1 MRIIDIRPK
10 TILSSMGNETVEVTL
25 FFSDGQSTA
34 SVPAGISAGQ
44 YEIQNVTVSDAITQ
58 IENIKNKL
66 INIDFV
72 QESLDKL
79 LVEENLAGNASL
91 PISAAFWKFD
101 LKNKT
106 YTKFPKLF
114 LLLFE
119 GGKHGNSSISIQE
132 FAIIENR
139 VEEAI
144 SNFKSLKDYLDK
156 HNIESLVGAEGG
168 FSPKGFDNSLVLET
182 IKNVFPDK
190 QIAIDIA
197 ATFANSGIDEQNLLA
212 NYNIASIEDP
222 YPEDAWPD
230 WVKFYKQFGNKILVV
245 GDDLIVTNKNR
256 LNMALNPQAVNAIIV
271 KPNQNGTISG
281 ALEVAR
287 LAKENNLKVVVS
299 HRGEETDDSWIV
311 DFALEAQADFV
322 KFGGMDRGERIA
334 KYNRLREL
342 GMV

>member
-1 MRIIDIRPK
+1 MKIIDIKPNV
-10 TILSSMGNETVEVTL
+10 ILSSMGNETVEVTL
-25 FFSDGQSTA
+25 FFASGQSSA

-44 YEIQNVTVSDAITQ
+44 FEVQNVSPDKAISQ

-66 INIDFV
+66 INVDFS
-72 QESLDKL
+72 QENLDKL
-79 LVEENLAGNASL
+79 LIEENLAGNASL
-91 PISAAFWKFD
+91 PISAAFWKYG
-101 LKNKT
+101 LNNKI

-132 FAIIENR
+132 FAIIE
-139 VEEAI
+139 ESLDEAI
-144 SNFKSLKDYLDK
+144 ADFKSMKRYLDR

-222 YPEDAWPD
+222 FSEEAWPD
-230 WVKFYKQFGNKILVV
+230 WTNFYKQFGDQILVV

-256 LNMALNPQAVNAIIV
+256 LKTALNPRAVNAIII

-281 ALEVAR
+281 TLEVVR
-287 LAKENNLKVVVS
+287 MAKENNLKIIVS

-311 DFALEAQADFV
+311 DFALECEADFV

-342 GMV
+342 GMK

>member
-1 MRIIDIRPK
+1 M
-10 TILSSMGNETVEVTL
+10 
-25 FFSDGQSTA
+25 
-34 SVPAGISAGQ
+34 
-44 YEIQNVTVSDAITQ
+44 
-58 IENIKNKL
+58 
-66 INIDFV
+66 
-72 QESLDKL
+72 
-79 LVEENLAGNASL
+79 VEENLAGNASL

>member
-1 MRIIDIRPK
+1 
-10 TILSSMGNETVEVTL
+10 MGNETVEVTL
-25 FFSDGQSTA
+25 FFNDGQSTA
-34 SVPAGISAGQ
+34 SVPAGISAGK
-44 YEIQNVTVSDAITQ
+44 YEIQNVSPRDAISQ

-66 INIDFV
+66 INVDFV
-72 QESLDKL
+72 QENLDKL
-79 LVEENLAGNASL
+79 LIEENLAGNATL
-91 PISAAFWKFD
+91 PISAAFWKFC

-119 GGKHGNSSISIQE
+119 GGKHGNGSISIQE
-132 FAIIENR
+132 FAIIE
-139 VEEAI
+139 ESLDEAI
-144 SNFKSLKDYLDK
+144 ADFKSMKSYLDN

-168 FSPKGFDNSLVLET
+168 FSPKGFDNSLVLDT
-182 IKNVFPDK
+182 IKTVFPDK

-197 ATFANSGIDEQNLLA
+197 ATFANSGIDEQNLLV

-222 YPEDAWPD
+222 FAEQD
-230 WVKFYKQFGNKILVV
+230 WQDWIKFYKQYGEKILVV

-281 ALEVAR
+281 ALEVAH
-287 LAKENNLKVVVS
+287 LAHQNNLKVIVS

-311 DFALEAQADFV
+311 DFALETQADFV

-342 GMV
+342 GMK

>member
-1 MRIIDIRPK
+1 
-10 TILSSMGNETVEVTL
+10 MGNETVEVTL

>member
-1 MRIIDIRPK
+1 
-10 TILSSMGNETVEVTL
+10 MGNETVEVTL
-25 FFSDGQSTA
+25 FFNDGQSTA
-34 SVPAGISAGQ
+34 SVPAGISAGK
-44 YEIQNVTVSDAITQ
+44 YEIQNVSPRDAISQ

-66 INIDFV
+66 INVDFV
-72 QESLDKL
+72 QENLDKL
-79 LVEENLAGNASL
+79 LIEENLAGNASL
-91 PISAAFWKFD
+91 PISAAFWKFG

-119 GGKHGNSSISIQE
+119 GGKHGNGSISIQE
-132 FAIIENR
+132 FAIIE
-139 VEEAI
+139 ESLDEAI
-144 SNFKSLKDYLDK
+144 ADFKSMKNYLDR
-156 HNIESLVGAEGG
+156 HDIESLVGAEGG

-182 IKNVFPDK
+182 IKNLFPDK

-222 YPEDAWPD
+222 FPEQD
-230 WVKFYKQFGNKILVV
+230 WQDWIKFYKQFGEKILVV

-256 LNMALNPQAVNAIIV
+256 LKMALNPQAVNAIIV

-281 ALEVAR
+281 ALEVAS
-287 LAKENNLKVVVS
+287 LAHQNNLKVIVS

-322 KFGGMDRGERIA
+322 KFGGIDRGERIA

-342 GMV
+342 GMK